1 MTRNGERL
9 GIWLRPAGAAQGRPE
24 TVSKIVPPHRRRINH
39 LAGRQF
45 SSPKRP
51 FGYDRTLRMYVNTYY
66 NEIMKVALY
75 SRVST
80 KDRGQDVENQQ
91 RQLRD
96 FAAKQHGWT
105 IVHEFSD
112 NISGKTSDRE
122 QFKRMFIAASKR
134 EFDLLLFWSL
144 SRLSREGAL
153 ETLQH
158 LQRLTSYGVAYRSL
172 TEPYL
177 DSLGPFRDGVISILA
192 CLARQ
197 ERERL
202 SLTTIA
208 GLERARAQGRSWWAS
223 ATVMRQK
230 QSSQAARCRTKPRRN
245 RQRTGRQ
252 QDVNTSD
259 RPAIRNKGDSMKWLL
274 MSLADPC

>member
-1 MTRNGERL
+1 
-9 GIWLRPAGAAQGRPE
+9 
-24 TVSKIVPPHRRRINH
+24 
-39 LAGRQF
+39 
-45 SSPKRP
+45 
-51 FGYDRTLRMYVNTYY
+51 
-66 NEIMKVALY
+66 MKVALY

-80 KDRGQDVENQQ
+80 KDKGQDVENQQ
-91 RQLRD
+91 RQLRE
-96 FAAKQHGWT
+96 FSAKQGDWT

-112 NISGKTSDRE
+112 NISGKTSDRD
-122 QFKRMFIAASKR
+122 QFKRMFIAASRR

-197 ERERL
+197 ERVRL
-202 SLTTIA
+202 SLATIA
-208 GLERARAQGRSWWAS
+208 GLEKARALGRVGGRPRLACDKNK
-223 ATVMRQK
+223 VLK
-230 QSSQAARCRTKPRRN
+230 LHAAGK
-245 RQRTGRQ
+245 
-252 QDVNTSD
+252 
-259 RPAIRNKGDSMKWLL
+259 
-274 MSLADPC
+274 SLAAISKQLGISKTSVHRIVQRS

>member
-1 MTRNGERL
+1 M
-9 GIWLRPAGAAQGRPE
+9 
-24 TVSKIVPPHRRRINH
+24 KI
-39 LAGRQF
+39 
-45 SSPKRP
+45 
-51 FGYDRTLRMYVNTYY
+51 
-66 NEIMKVALY
+66 ALY

-80 KDRGQDVENQQ
+80 KDKGQDVENQL

-96 FAAKQHGWT
+96 FATKQGWT

-122 QFKRMFIAASKR
+122 QFKKMFIAASRR

-158 LQRLTSYGVAYRSL
+158 LQRLTSYAVAYRSL

-197 ERERL
+197 ERVRL

-208 GLERARAQGRSWWAS
+208 GLEKARALGRIGGRPRLSCDKNKVLKLHAARNSLAAISRELGISKTSVHRIVQRSRRTPDTGRS
-223 ATVMRQK
+223 R
-230 QSSQAARCRTKPRRN
+230 
-245 RQRTGRQ
+245 
-252 QDVNTSD
+252 
-259 RPAIRNKGDSMKWLL
+259 
-274 MSLADPC
+274 